1 MPEYIWDTMR
11 NVLPGTKCPVT
22 HMGKRESKKR
32 TELTNKYKYCKV
44 ISMQAGYSQTRITK
58 EKGITDEK
66 E

>member
-1 MPEYIWDTMR
+1 MRRNIWDTMR

-44 ISMQAGYSQTRITK
+44 ISMQALFSSENNERERNYG
-58 EKGITDEK
+58 
-66 E
+66 